1 MPTDWQTELGD
12 LLAAYLGYQSID
24 AGATEMVYVAARN
37 PAHHQQFLTA
47 IEAGI
52 EAAKRQDPELLTLMT
67 RSSITVYTFGE
78 ALEYLEELRATY
90 LQQYEAAIRAN
101 QKPTG

>member
-37 PAHHQQFLTA
+37 PAYHQQFLTA

-67 RSSITVYTFGE
+67 RSSITVYTFEE

-90 LQQYEAAIRAN
+90 LQQYEAAIRAK